1 MTAPQQKDLFTKRWR
16 RRLAEPQKE
25 ATFHIQLVSMLRH
38 CIRPDVIFRHYPA
51 GELRDIR
58 IAQKLKAMGVLPGSA
73 DLEFFWRH
81 YSEDQEGSHFELRV
95 LFLELKLPGRKC
107 SEAQVAFALAAK
119 LLGKPNTKSPLRV
132 DEAIALLGERGLIKS
147 GIEVCG
153 KRW

>member
-1 MTAPQQKDLFTKRWR
+1 M
-16 RRLAEPQKE
+16 
-25 ATFHIQLVSMLRH
+25 
-38 CIRPDVIFRHYPA
+38 IFRHYPA

-73 DLEFFWRH
+73 GLWSSSGGIIR
-81 YSEDQEGSHFELRV
+81 EDQEGSHFELRV

-107 SEAQVAFALAAK
+107 SEAQMVFALAAK
-119 LLGKPNTKSPLRV
+119 LLGAEYEVATSV